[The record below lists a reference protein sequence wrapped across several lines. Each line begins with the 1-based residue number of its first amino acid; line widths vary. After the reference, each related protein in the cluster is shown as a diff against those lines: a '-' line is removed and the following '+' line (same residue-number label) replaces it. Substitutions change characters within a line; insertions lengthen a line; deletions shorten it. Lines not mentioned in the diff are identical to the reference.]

1 MATVEKIRK
10 DIEKTKE
17 KISAQQKRLRELE
30 AQLTALQS
38 DIASGKLAL
47 RAEGGDAPKKT
58 RTAPAGETGVPKAA
72 RPAPK
77 PLVVSGDAQEVW
89 KQTLTLIA
97 KNNPPLLGLIR
108 NEKFIGEKDGVYRI
122 CLPLSKKGIS
132 FEKLNQPN
140 WKKQIEDC
148 LQQACGKACH
158 FEAVLEKTDA
168 AQEAVHQ
175 TLDNAQ
181 QSLIDAFGRETV
193 QIDEEGMKQ

>member
-1 MATVEKIRK
+1 M
-10 DIEKTKE
+10 
-17 KISAQQKRLRELE
+17 
-30 AQLTALQS
+30 
-38 DIASGKLAL
+38 
-47 RAEGGDAPKKT
+47 
-58 RTAPAGETGVPKAA
+58 PKAA

-181 QSLIDAFGRETV
+181 QSLIEAFGRETV
-193 QIDEEGMKQ
+193 QFDEEGMKP

>member
-140 WKKQIEDC
+140 WKKQSAHINPP
-148 LQQACGKACH
+148 LRR
-158 FEAVLEKTDA
+158 KTISKTTWS
-168 AQEAVHQ
+168 E
-175 TLDNAQ
+175 T
-181 QSLIDAFGRETV
+181 GRNFRN
-193 QIDEEGMKQ
+193 